1 MRRYGLLLAIALF
14 ALVGYSA
21 QAATSAHKTVVCHAT
36 GRESRGLTS
45 TSRPPTAPPDRGCVD
60 APRGL
65 VRQILQH
72 PGLFYVN
79 VHTTTYPDGAI
90 SGMLKKATKR

>member
-1 MRRYGLLLAIALF
+1 VPLTLLMPFSAPTRLRR
-14 ALVGYSA
+14 
-21 QAATSAHKTVVCHAT
+21 
-36 GRESRGLTS
+36 R
-45 TSRPPTAPPDRGCVD
+45 
-60 APRGL
+60 PRGL

-90 SGMLKKATKR
+90 SGMLKRGTKR